1 MCDILINFLITGSDT
16 TGALLTRTYYILLK
30 HPKHQVKIVD
40 EFNKSSES
48 GTIDYN
54 TITKLKYMKAFLYE
68 VLRMYPP
75 VSKNSKTAVNDDI
88 LPNGKKIQAGDRIVY
103 SSQLLG
109 LSEDNFK
116 DATEF
121 NPNRWLYGSKVNPY
135 KFLAFNAGY
144 RTCLGQNMAI
154 LEASIMLIKLLQKFD
169 FSLTTDKIVETDGML
184 LEIKDLY
191 VHL

>member
-1 MCDILINFLITGSDT
+1 
-16 TGALLTRTYYILLK
+16 
-30 HPKHQVKIVD
+30 
-40 EFNKSSES
+40 
-48 GTIDYN
+48 
-54 TITKLKYMKAFLYE
+54 MKAFLYE